1 MSGSY
6 DKTVRLWRVDSGRS
20 RDVYHTKRMQRLAAV
35 KWSLDD
41 KFVLSARWVKSDM
54 SSAAEPSCTE

>member
-41 KFVLSARWVKSDM
+41 KFVLSARWGKSDM
-54 SSAAEPSCTE
+54 SSAAEPSYTE

>member
-1 MSGSY
+1 MSSSY

-41 KFVLSARWVKSDM
+41 KFVLSARWVRQRRG
-54 SSAAEPSCTE
+54 AELY